1 MHYEFNRLPFG
12 LSISQANFEWLL
24 DVVLKNL
31 VGEECYVFSDAI
43 IIFSK
48 TADYHASRLKSEL
61 ERFENPTYSFT
72 RENV

>member
-1 MHYEFNRLPFG
+1 M
-12 LSISQANFEWLL
+12 